1 MQCKASV
8 LVLVAWQKG
17 PLIHLGQESQL
28 VYMVAG
34 DGMAAL
40 FGIGATDHGL
50 AVVADAEEH
59 TTPGMIEDMEVP
71 VGRACSP
78 SRSRWIR
85 PCRKQPRVESAAGA
99 MAVPRSFGAL
109 PSAFPSPSAAADGM
123 TRIAKRVNQARTIDR
138 PLSQSSRASTPWSC
152 FHHCRTAASRL
163 GGPAFWRSR
172 RHPPPPTH
180 APPSQR
186 PIASP
191 RQPRQRLDHSP
202 FSRLQRPFEVAG
214 PAG

>member
-1 MQCKASV
+1 VQCKASV

-40 FGIGATDHGL
+40 VGIGATDHGL

-71 VGRACSP
+71 VGRARSP

-85 PCRKQPRVESAAGA
+85 PCRREPRVGGA
-99 MAVPRSFGAL
+99 WGLGFSSLLWGSPLRISIPLRSGGCHDPQRNLGKTGTNRRTDLLPAIPRFDALELLSPLQNGGA
-109 PSAFPSPSAAADGM
+109 
-123 TRIAKRVNQARTIDR
+123 
-138 PLSQSSRASTPWSC
+138 TP
-152 FHHCRTAASRL
+152 
-163 GGPAFWRSR
+163 R
-172 RHPPPPTH
+172 RHYQPTIPKASAS
-180 APPSQR
+180 APLAPLPSQR
-186 PIASP
+186 PIASSL
-191 RQPRQRLDHSP
+191 QPRQRLDRSP
-202 FSRLQRPFEVAG
+202 LRRLQRPFEVAG